1 MNDILKGKKILI
13 GVTGGIAAYKI
24 VLLTRLFK
32 KQKAEV
38 QIIMT
43 EAAKQFITPV
53 TLATLSENP
62 VLTQYANEETGEW
75 NSHVKLGLWADLMII
90 APATANTMAKM
101 ANGLCDN
108 LLMATYLSARCPVM
122 VAPAMDLD
130 MFVHP
135 STTRNIQTL
144 TSYGH
149 LIVDAEEGEL
159 ASGLVGKG
167 RMAEPEH
174 ILEAVVDFFQP
185 NEKLPLYGKKAIV
198 TAGPTRE
205 KIDPVR
211 YITNGSTG
219 KMGYAIAEELRNQ
232 GAEVTI
238 ISGPVA
244 LSPPSSVNIVSI
256 LSAQEMFDAVNQ
268 EFEHSDIAVFTAA
281 VADYT
286 PSTVSDVKVK
296 KKEGNLQIDMKRT
309 FDIAKTMGEKKS
321 KNQVTVGFA
330 LETDNE
336 LENAKGKL
344 IKKNVDFVVL
354 NSLREKGA
362 GFGHDTNKVSI
373 VSEGNVKELPL
384 MSKKEVAKAIVK
396 NIINKF
402 Q

>member
-1 MNDILKGKKILI
+1 MDSILKGKKILI

-24 VLLTRLFK
+24 ALLTRLLK

-53 TLATLSENP
+53 TLSTLSENP
-62 VLTQYANEETGEW
+62 VLTHYANEETGEW

-101 ANGLCDN
+101 ANGMCDN

-122 VAPAMDLD
+122 IAPAMDLD
-130 MFVHP
+130 MFIHP
-135 STTRNIQTL
+135 STTRNINTL

-149 LIVDAEEGEL
+149 IIVDAEEGEL

-174 ILEAVVDFFQP
+174 IIDAVQDFFQP
-185 NEKLPLYGKKAIV
+185 KEDLPLYGKKAIV

-205 KIDPVR
+205 RIDPVR

-232 GAEVTI
+232 GADVTI
-238 ISGPVA
+238 VSGPVLLPA
-244 LSPPSSVNIVSI
+244 PTAVKVVNV
-256 LSAQEMFDAVNQ
+256 LSAQEMYEAV
-268 EFEHSDIAVFTAA
+268 EERFENADISIFTAA

-286 PSTVSDVKVK
+286 PAEVSNSKIK
-296 KKEGNLQIDMKRT
+296 KEEGNLQIDMKRT
-309 FDIAKTMGEKKS
+309 FDIAKTMGEKK
-321 KNQVTVGFA
+321 KEGQVTVGFA

-336 LENAKGKL
+336 LDNAKAKL
-344 IKKNVDFVVL
+344 IRKNVDFVVL
-354 NSLREKGA
+354 NSLNDKGA
-362 GFGHDTNKVSI
+362 GFGHDTNKVSL
-373 VSEGNVKELPL
+373 VAKEGVTDLPL
-384 MSKKEVAKAIVK
+384 MTKKEVATTVVQ
-396 NIINKF
+396 NIIERF
-402 Q
+402 

>member
-1 MNDILKGKKILI
+1 MDSILKGKKILI

-24 VLLTRLFK
+24 ALLTRLLK

-53 TLATLSENP
+53 TLSTLSENP
-62 VLTQYANEETGEW
+62 VLTHYANEETGEW

-101 ANGLCDN
+101 ANGMCDN

-122 VAPAMDLD
+122 IAPAMDLD
-130 MFVHP
+130 MFIHP
-135 STTRNIQTL
+135 STTRNINTL

-149 LIVDAEEGEL
+149 IIVDAEEGEL

-174 ILEAVVDFFQP
+174 IIDAVQDFFQP
-185 NEKLPLYGKKAIV
+185 KEDLPLYGKKAIV

-205 KIDPVR
+205 RIDPVR

-232 GAEVTI
+232 GADVTI
-238 ISGPVA
+238 VSGPVLLPA
-244 LSPPSSVNIVSI
+244 PTGVEVVSV
-256 LSAQEMFDAVNQ
+256 LSAQEMYEAVDERFEDA
-268 EFEHSDIAVFTAA
+268 DISIFTAA

-286 PSTVSDVKVK
+286 PAEVSNSKIK
-296 KKEGNLQIDMKRT
+296 KEEGNLQIDMKRT
-309 FDIAKTMGEKKS
+309 FDIAKTMGEKK
-321 KNQVTVGFA
+321 KEGQVTVGFA

-336 LENAKGKL
+336 LDNAKAKL
-344 IKKNVDFVVL
+344 IRKNVDFVVL
-354 NSLREKGA
+354 NSLNDKGA
-362 GFGHDTNKVSI
+362 GFGHDTNKVSL
-373 VSEGNVKELPL
+373 VAKEGVTDLPL
-384 MSKKEVAKAIVK
+384 MTKKEVATTVVQ
-396 NIINKF
+396 NILERF
-402 Q
+402 

>member
-1 MNDILKGKKILI
+1 MDSILKGKKILI

-24 VLLTRLFK
+24 ALLTRLLK

-53 TLATLSENP
+53 TLSTLSENP
-62 VLTQYANEETGEW
+62 VLTHYANEETGEW

-101 ANGLCDN
+101 ANGMCDN

-122 VAPAMDLD
+122 IAPAMDLD
-130 MFVHP
+130 MFIHP
-135 STTRNIQTL
+135 STTRNINTL

-149 LIVDAEEGEL
+149 VIVDAEEGEL

-174 ILEAVVDFFQP
+174 IVEAVENFFKP
-185 NEKLPLYGKKAIV
+185 KSDLPLYGKKAVV

-205 KIDPVR
+205 RIDPVR

-219 KMGYAIAEELRNQ
+219 KMGYAIAEELRDQ

-238 ISGPVA
+238 VSGPVL
-244 LSPPSSVNIVSI
+244 LSPPTSVEVDNV
-256 LSAQEMFDAVNQ
+256 LSAQQMYEAVDKR
-268 EFEHSDIAVFTAA
+268 FEETDICIFTAA

-286 PSTVSDVKVK
+286 PSTVATSKIK
-296 KKEGNLQIDMKRT
+296 KEEGNLQIDMKRT
-309 FDIAKTMGEKKS
+309 FDIAKTMGEKK
-321 KNQVTVGFA
+321 KEGQVTVGFA

-336 LENAKGKL
+336 LENAKAKL
-344 IKKNVDFVVL
+344 VRKNVDFVVL
-354 NSLREKGA
+354 NSLNDKGA

-373 VSEGNVKELPL
+373 VAKDTVTELPL
-384 MSKKEVAKAIVK
+384 MTKKEVATTVVQ
-396 NIINKF
+396 NIIERI
-402 Q
+402 

>member
-1 MNDILKGKKILI
+1 MDSILKGKKILI

-24 VLLTRLFK
+24 ALLVRLFK

-38 QIIMT
+38 QVIMT

-53 TLATLSENP
+53 TLSTLSENP

-122 VAPAMDLD
+122 IAPAMDLD

-135 STTRNIQTL
+135 STTRNIATL
-144 TSYGH
+144 TAYGH

-174 ILEAVVDFFQP
+174 ILDAVTSFFLP
-185 NEKLPLYGKKAIV
+185 KKDLPLSGKKAII
-198 TAGPTRE
+198 TAGPTKE

-211 YITNGSTG
+211 FITNGSTG
-219 KMGYAIAEELRNQ
+219 KMGYAIAEELAQQ

-238 ISGPVA
+238 ISGPVQVCA
-244 LSPPSSVNIVSI
+244 SSAITVLSVSSAEDMYKAVDHN
-256 LSAQEMFDAVNQ
+256 FDAA
-268 EFEHSDIAVFTAA
+268 DICIFTAA

-286 PSTVSDVKVK
+286 PLSYSDSKIK
-296 KKEGNLQIDMKRT
+296 KKEGDLDIKMKRT
-309 FDIAKTMGEKKS
+309 TDIAKTMGERKKEH
-321 KNQVTVGFA
+321 QITVGFA

-336 LENAKGKL
+336 LANAKGKL
-344 IKKNVDFVVL
+344 TKKNVDFVVL

-362 GFGHDTNKVSI
+362 GFGHDTNKVTI
-373 VSEGNVKELPL
+373 VSADKTRELPL
-384 MSKKEVAKAIVK
+384 LSKVEVAEHIVK
-396 NIINKF
+396 EIIQRKK
-402 Q
+402 

>member
-1 MNDILKGKKILI
+1 MNTMLSGKKILI
-13 GVTGGIAAYKI
+13 GITGGIAAYKI
-24 VLLTRLFK
+24 VLLTRLLK

-53 TLATLSENP
+53 TLSTLSENP

-75 NSHVKLGLWADLMII
+75 NSHVKLGIWADLMII

-122 VAPAMDLD
+122 IAPAMDLD
-130 MFVHP
+130 MFIHP
-135 STTRNIQTL
+135 STTRNISTL
-144 TSYGH
+144 CSYGH
-149 LIVDAEEGEL
+149 IIIDAEEGEL

-174 ILEAVVDFFQP
+174 IIDAVKDFFTP
-185 NEKLPLYGKKAIV
+185 KENLPLFGKKAIV
-198 TAGPTRE
+198 TAGPTKE

-211 YITNGSTG
+211 FITNGSTG
-219 KMGYAIAEELRNQ
+219 KMGYAIAEELYNQ

-238 ISGPVA
+238 ISGPVQIT
-244 LSPPSSVNIVSI
+244 PPQGVKVINID
-256 LSAQEMFDAVNQ
+256 SAQEMYEAVNQ
-268 EFEHSDIAVFTAA
+268 TFTSSEIAVFTAA

-286 PSTVSDVKVK
+286 PLIVADSKIK
-296 KKEGNLQIDMKRT
+296 KQEGNLKIEMKRT
-309 FDIAKTMGEKKS
+309 FDIAKTMGERKKE
-321 KNQVTVGFA
+321 NQVTVGFA

-362 GFGHDTNKVSI
+362 GFGHDTNKVTI
-373 VSEGNVKELPL
+373 VSKDSVEELPL
-384 MSKKEVAKAIVK
+384 MSKTDVAKKIVAS
-396 NIINKF
+396 IIKC
-402 Q
+402 